1 MTKPEFE
8 LNKKGEVSKITITS
22 SGSDWDKAL
31 KSMNEYAKK
40 WAEEEIMKIQCKVIH
55 DIIEREKNN
64 D

>member
-1 MTKPEFE
+1 MTEPEFE
-8 LNKKGEVSKITITS
+8 LNEKGEVSKITITS
-22 SGSDWDKAL
+22 SGSDWDKSL

-55 DIIEREKNN
+55 DIIEREKKN

>member
-31 KSMNEYAKK
+31 KSMNENAKK

-55 DIIEREKNN
+55 DIIEREKKN

>member
-8 LNKKGEVSKITITS
+8 LNEKGEISKITITS
-22 SGSDWDKAL
+22 SGSDWDKSL

-55 DIIEREKNN
+55 DIIEREKKN

>member
-1 MTKPEFE
+1 MTEPEFQ
-8 LNKKGEVSKITITS
+8 LNEKGEISKITITS
-22 SGSDWDKAL
+22 SGSDWDKSL

-55 DIIEREKNN
+55 DIIEREKKN

>member
-8 LNKKGEVSKITITS
+8 LNEKGEVSKITITS

-31 KSMNEYAKK
+31 KSMNENAKK

>member
-1 MTKPEFE
+1 MTEPEFE
-8 LNKKGEVSKITITS
+8 LNEEGEISKITITS

-31 KSMNEYAKK
+31 KNLNENAKK

-55 DIIEREKNN
+55 DIIEREKKN

>member
-1 MTKPEFE
+1 MTEPEFE
-8 LNKKGEVSKITITS
+8 LNEEGKISKITITS
-22 SGSDWDKAL
+22 SGSDWDKSL

>member
-1 MTKPEFE
+1 MTEPEFE
-8 LNKKGEVSKITITS
+8 LNEKGEISKITITS
-22 SGSDWDKAL
+22 SGSDWDKSL

>member
-8 LNKKGEVSKITITS
+8 LNEKGEISKITITS

-55 DIIEREKNN
+55 DIIEREKKN

>member
-1 MTKPEFE
+1 MTEPEFE
-8 LNKKGEVSKITITS
+8 LNEEGEILKITITS
-22 SGSDWDKAL
+22 SGSDWDKSL

-55 DIIEREKNN
+55 DIIEREKN

>member
-1 MTKPEFE
+1 MTEPEFE
-8 LNKKGEVSKITITS
+8 LNEEGKVSRITITS
-22 SGSDWDKAL
+22 SGSDWDKSL

-55 DIIEREKNN
+55 DIIEREKKN

>member
-1 MTKPEFE
+1 MTEPEFE
-8 LNKKGEVSKITITS
+8 LNEKGEISKITITS

-55 DIIEREKNN
+55 DIIEREKN

>member
-1 MTKPEFE
+1 MTEPEFE
-8 LNKKGEVSKITITS
+8 LNEEGEISKITITS
-22 SGSDWDKAL
+22 SGSDWDKSL

-55 DIIEREKNN
+55 DIIEREKN

>member
-1 MTKPEFE
+1 MTEPEFE
-8 LNKKGEVSKITITS
+8 LNEKGEISKITITS

-55 DIIEREKNN
+55 DIIEREKKN

>member
-1 MTKPEFE
+1 MTEPEFE
-8 LNKKGEVSKITITS
+8 LNEEGEISKITITS
-22 SGSDWDKAL
+22 SGSDWDKSL

-55 DIIEREKNN
+55 DIIEREKKN